1 MTKEIIINSSTT
13 QTRVAITEEGN
24 LVDFFVDYP
33 ENRRMVGD
41 MYLGRIARVLPGIRA
56 AFVDIG
62 MKHDAFLHFSDIG
75 ETTKQLQDM
84 IGEDDSDVDDDDDDE
99 SPQQQRNNPRI
110 TGTVNIVYLIFIRVR
125 TLLFRLQ
132 KSLLI
137 IKAYG

>member
-99 SPQQQRNNPRI
+99 SPQQQRNNHQNNRNREYSVPHLHKGQDIIVQI
-110 TGTVNIVYLIFIRVR
+110 TSCIPNNIQF
-125 TLLFRLQ
+125 
-132 KSLLI
+132 
-137 IKAYG
+137 